1 MPFALGRML
10 LSQRE
15 VSAMTWKR
23 ILDPDRVRKI
33 EGSFS
38 WIDHRFIT
46 EGFLQDLSTTEILLY
61 LFLVAVSDRNGI
73 SFYHDD
79 RIPLTSLGEA
89 REGLIMRSLI
99 LYEPPLYQVLSLP
112 PHPVSPPTREEI
124 RQRQRERNLYHIRK
138 IRETLQ

>member
-1 MPFALGRML
+1 M
-10 LSQRE
+10 SC
-15 VSAMTWKR
+15 KK
-23 ILDPDRVRKI
+23 ILDDHRVRKI

-46 EGFLQDLSTTEILLY
+46 GGFLQDLSTIEIVLY

-79 RIPLTSLGEA
+79 RICSILKLPLSSLGEA

-99 LYEPPLYQVLSLP
+99 AYEPPLYQVLSLP
-112 PHPVSPPTREEI
+112 PHPVSPPTTEQI

-138 IRETLQ
+138 IQEALQ

>member
-1 MPFALGRML
+1 M
-10 LSQRE
+10 S
-15 VSAMTWKR
+15 WKR
-23 ILDPDRVRKI
+23 ILHHDRLRKI

-46 EGFLQDLSTTEILLY
+46 GGFLQDLSTIEILLY
-61 LFLVAVSDRNGI
+61 LFLVTVSDRNGI

-79 RIPLTSLGEA
+79 RVCSLLKIPLTSLGEA

-99 LYEPPLYQVLSLP
+99 AYEPPIYQVLSLP

-124 RQRQRERNLYHIRK
+124 RQRQRERNLYHLRK
-138 IRETLQ
+138 IREALQ

>member
-1 MPFALGRML
+1 MSL
-10 LSQRE
+10 
-15 VSAMTWKR
+15 KK
-23 ILDPDRVRKI
+23 ILDLNRIRKI

-46 EGFLQDLSTTEILLY
+46 GGFLQDLSTIEILLY

-79 RIPLTSLGEA
+79 KICTILKIPLTSLGEA
-89 REGLIMRSLI
+89 RQGLILRSLI
-99 LYEPPLYQVLSLP
+99 AYEPPLYQVLSLP

-124 RQRQRERNLYHIRK
+124 RQRQRERNLHHIRK
-138 IRETLQ
+138 IQEALQ

>member
-1 MPFALGRML
+1 M
-10 LSQRE
+10 S
-15 VSAMTWKR
+15 WKR
-23 ILDPDRVRKI
+23 ILHHDRLRKI

-46 EGFLQDLSTTEILLY
+46 GGFLQDLSTIEILLY
-61 LFLVAVSDRNGI
+61 LFLVTVSDRNGI

-79 RIPLTSLGEA
+79 RVCSLLKIPLTSLGEP

-99 LYEPPLYQVLSLP
+99 AYEPPIYQVLSLP

-124 RQRQRERNLYHIRK
+124 RQRQRERNLYHLRK
-138 IRETLQ
+138 IREALQ